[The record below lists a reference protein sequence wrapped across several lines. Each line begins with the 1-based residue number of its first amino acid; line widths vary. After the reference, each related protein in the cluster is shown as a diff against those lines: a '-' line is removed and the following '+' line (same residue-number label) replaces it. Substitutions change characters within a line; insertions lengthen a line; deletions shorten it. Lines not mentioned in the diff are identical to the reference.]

1 MKCINCYREIK
12 DGLKFCNFCGSK
24 QPKDREAYERE
35 HPELKDAIPEN
46 EVMKQINETVQEPV
60 FEPQFDQP
68 QTSDLDPIMDQ
79 PSIDTPVNTEFSQ
92 QSDETPFYPT
102 PVTDPDPTPTR
113 NVAPAP
119 ITPVPA
125 PAHINH
131 PKSKL
136 SPITCPVC
144 GAQLSPMASSCF
156 QCGYVFNNDQTMMAP
171 RPEIVAPPVTQGMG
185 NQQIN
190 TVNSLTQKAN
200 KNKPIIIAVAAVLA
214 LAILGG
220 IIYALTSGGS
230 SNHFEVTST
239 TGTVQQDDEFS
250 VTSGITSTVGAKN
263 GSLLEM
269 GTPIKFSIS
278 GSGDLVNITATVTLK
293 RTSAS
298 KVNLSPENHKL
309 EISGRDSD
317 NSNVKI
323 ILNADHDA
331 KLKILEWLYKPAGT
345 QIEVNFSGTASKYD
359 LEKLNRKA
367 TNNNIII

>member
-12 DGLKFCNFCGSK
+12 DGLKFCNFCGTK

-35 HPELKDAIPEN
+35 HPELIDAIPES
-46 EVMKQINETVQEPV
+46 EVMKQVNETVQEPA
-60 FEPQFDQP
+60 FEPQLDQP
-68 QTSDLDPIMDQ
+68 QASDPEPIMDQ
-79 PSIDTPVNTEFSQ
+79 QPVDMSVNTEFSQ
-92 QSDETPFYPT
+92 QPDETPFYPA
-102 PVTDPDPTPTR
+102 PVTDPDPNPIR
-113 NVAPAP
+113 NVAAAP

-125 PAHINH
+125 PTPTNNH
-131 PKSKL
+131 KSKL
-136 SPITCPVC
+136 SPITCPAC

-171 RPEIVAPPVTQGMG
+171 RPEISAPPVTQGLE
-185 NQQIN
+185 NQQIS

-214 LAILGG
+214 VAILGG

-230 SNHFEVTST
+230 SNHFEVTATS
-239 TGTVQQDDEFS
+239 GSAQQNDDFS
-250 VTSGITSTVGAKN
+250 VTSGITSTVGSKN

-278 GSGDLVNITATVTLK
+278 DSGDHINITATVTLK
-293 RTSAS
+293 RTSTS
-298 KVNLSPENHKL
+298 KVNHSPEIQKL

-331 KLKILEWLYKPAGT
+331 KLKILEWLYKPAGS
-345 QIEVNFSGTASKYD
+345 QVDVNFVGTASKYD
-359 LEKLNRKA
+359 IEKLNRKS